1 MAQRTNLSV
10 VRTDVTEHATP
21 LLVVNVFQGE
31 AELTGPTAKVDE
43 ALGGRISDVLRRGDF
58 RGNPDETLLLYPP
71 PGALPAERVLLVGVG
86 KRADLT
92 LERIRRAAG
101 AASKAALRLRVPA
114 LATLLHH
121 AEMVEDRIGPRE
133 AAQAVAEGV
142 VLGAYTFT
150 EMKSRP
156 ADGEAPASL
165 QRVEV
170 LEKVEEKAAVL
181 EEGVRVGEVV
191 ARAEAY
197 ARDLG
202 NLPGNVVTPT
212 YLAERAEEIAREH
225 GMRLTVLGG
234 EELRAEG
241 MNALLAVA
249 QGSAQDPKLIVL
261 EHRRGAED
269 ARPLVL
275 VGKGVTFD
283 SGGISIKPAASME
296 EMKFDMSGAGAVLAA
311 MRAIGE
317 LGVEAN
323 VIGVVPAT
331 ENLPSGTAFKPG
343 DIIRGHLGK
352 TIEVVNTDAEG
363 RLILVDALSYVRRFN
378 PAAVVDAATLT
389 GAAVIA
395 LGHHVSGLMV
405 NDPAL
410 ADELRAA
417 GERTGE
423 RVWELPMLEEYREL
437 IRSDYADLKNSG
449 GRPAGTITAGWF
461 LREFVEGFPW
471 AHLDVAGTAWG
482 DGKIPY
488 QSRGSTGAPT
498 RLLVEWVRSRVG

>member
-1 MAQRTNLSV
+1 MNVSV
-10 VRTDVTEHATP
+10 VRADCTEHATP
-21 LLVVNVFQGE
+21 LLVVNVFEGE
-31 AELTGPTAKVDE
+31 ASLAGPTASVDE

-58 RGNPDETLLLYPP
+58 RGKPDETLLLYPP
-71 PGALPAERVLLVGVG
+71 QGALPAERVLLVGVG
-86 KRADLT
+86 KREDLT

-101 AASKAALRLRVPA
+101 SASKAALRLRVGS
-114 LATLLHH
+114 LATILHH

-133 AAQAVAEGV
+133 AAQAVAEGA
-142 VLGAYTFT
+142 VLGGYAFT
-150 EMKSRP
+150 EMKSGP
-156 ADGEAPASL
+156 SDEAPPAPL
-165 QRVEV
+165 GEVQV
-170 LEKVEEKAAVL
+170 LEKVEEKAGVL
-181 EEGVRVGEVV
+181 EEGVRVGAIV
-191 ARAEAY
+191 AHAETF

-202 NLPGNVVTPT
+202 NLPGNVVTPA

-225 GMRLTVLGG
+225 GMRLTVLGR

-249 QGSAQDPKLIVL
+249 QGSEQDPKLIVL

-323 VIGVVPAT
+323 VVGVVPAT
-331 ENLPSGTAFKPG
+331 ENLLSGKAVKPG
-343 DIIRGHLGK
+343 DIIRSHLGK

-363 RLILVDALSYVRRFN
+363 RLILADALSYLRRFE

-389 GAAVIA
+389 GACVIA
-395 LGHHVSGLMV
+395 LGHQASGVMG
-405 NDPAL
+405 NDATL
-410 ADELRAA
+410 LEELRAA
-417 GERTGE
+417 AARTGE
-423 RVWELPMLEEYREL
+423 RVWELPMFEDYREQ
-437 IRSDYADLKNSG
+437 IRSDYADIKNTG

-471 AHLDVAGTAWG
+471 AHLDVAGTAYG

-488 QSRGSTGAPT
+488 QSRGSTGVPT
-498 RLLVEWVRSRVG
+498 RLLVDWVRSRVG